1 MNFGVRGIVPFE
13 GVGFTNALFPVIM
26 DPAMD
31 PAMDPVMDPYQHPCY
46 QYPYYPGYPYYPA
59 MATPPPF
66 QPVVQPPPPADD
78 LHVHF
83 SDELMDYHELD
94 DEVASLTSGQLG
106 QSSPS
111 YSPDPLHLED
121 AQVAPDPLFK
131 PFQVVDPSIN
141 TVKLPNSLIA
151 VAEKAAGSVPSPAF
165 KASVNAAYP
174 PPVHAFLGRLLFDE
188 DMKKLLP
195 PVLNQ
200 REKVLD
206 DGLEACRAIAVNCLG
221 VLRAI
226 AQQPENVASHL
237 DPLLQTL
244 CGVVATSHSSRRVA
258 RIMTL
263 PNLTVPDCVKF
274 LETHAPEP
282 GTMLGE
288 QSAKE
293 LQSFIAAKV
302 EAVKFVAV
310 PPKPYRS
317 ATSPYPKPSL
327 TYKKPVPTGK
337 APRPALRRAKS
348 PFPTNPPSGSARGGG
363 AAASTRYVRSS
374 CLGGYFRGQV
384 GFGHCFSR
392 SRYPSARAP
401 SSGPRN
407 LPLFKA
413 AGLPGRPYSEGFPS
427 QGLYPAGHSLHRPV
441 YFPLLSGGQ
450 GFGGTPVYPR
460 PVLAEQEH
468 SGPPLQTRI
477 LGQCPESVRAGR
489 LDGQIRPAG
498 CILQCQDQVSGPQ
511 APQILVG
518 GVLMEFLV
526 MPNGLKCA
534 PYVFTMVLKPIVGY
548 LRSLGLRLI
557 IYLDDLWVTSKDQ
570 ALLQEQMHLAVATFQ
585 RLGFQINRKKS
596 VLIPGQELE
605 FLGFIIHSP
614 SLTYRLRQEK
624 LDQILSLCRDLYQQV
639 ANACQTEALLLN
651 VLPPTRGSQEGIK
664 VVVRQP
670 LTPSTWEDPRAGVRP
685 GTLLRCLSD
694 RLGCR
699 MRWRGN
705 SREMGP
711 SPTGSRYQSPRVPGS
726 HQGLGLL
733 HHPSQGCQSQG
744 ESGQRDC
751 KVVCQEDGR
760 HQIMELGGIG
770 PRFLGI
776 SLEQGPPDRG
786 RVHLDKRESGSGPV
800 LQGDHGPP
808 VGLVVERAGVQESSS
823 KVGTTEYRSVR
834 FSWEQESTQVSVL
847 VERRISSGSGCVQSQ
862 LGQGGPPLRLPQL
875 QCNSQGA
882 RLSAEVPGNSAD
894 PDCTSMENET
904 LVSNDSGTPSGCS
917 SSSES
922 EPGGDSGSEP
932 GTPPP
937 ESVREAP
944 TCGMEAFLQTC
955 RSEGFSEPACQ
966 LMASRWAPGTQR
978 TYNSA
983 WKVWL
988 GWCAGRDCCPLSPSV
1003 IQLVEFLVDQQAGG
1017 AQYRYLGVLR
1027 STVSML
1033 ADPIE
1038 GVRLGEHPRVN
1049 QLFKGFYRKNPP
1061 RSRYSSTW
1069 SIDTILDFYRR
1080 VDIPN
1085 AELSLKEHTIKLALL
1100 LGIYLLARAADL
1112 NVLLAENYA
1121 ERDHKIEILLA
1132 TTMKQQRSGTLK
1144 PISIYVQED
1153 VNTCPVATFLSYVH
1167 RTREFR
1173 ERRDGGA
1180 RKLLFLSLDSR
1191 HVNVKSS
1198 TISKWILFGL
1208 EKVGVDISTY
1218 KAHSLR
1224 GAAASTFRAHG
1235 MSLARILKRGR
1246 WSTMS
1251 VFKKHYLRDLDLE
1264 LED

>member
-1 MNFGVRGIVPFE
+1 
-13 GVGFTNALFPVIM
+13 
-26 DPAMD
+26 
-31 PAMDPVMDPYQHPCY
+31 
-46 QYPYYPGYPYYPA
+46 
-59 MATPPPF
+59 
-66 QPVVQPPPPADD
+66 
-78 LHVHF
+78 
-83 SDELMDYHELD
+83 
-94 DEVASLTSGQLG
+94 
-106 QSSPS
+106 
-111 YSPDPLHLED
+111 
-121 AQVAPDPLFK
+121 
-131 PFQVVDPSIN
+131 
-141 TVKLPNSLIA
+141 
-151 VAEKAAGSVPSPAF
+151 
-165 KASVNAAYP
+165 
-174 PPVHAFLGRLLFDE
+174 
-188 DMKKLLP
+188 
-195 PVLNQ
+195 
-200 REKVLD
+200 
-206 DGLEACRAIAVNCLG
+206 
-221 VLRAI
+221 
-226 AQQPENVASHL
+226 
-237 DPLLQTL
+237 
-244 CGVVATSHSSRRVA
+244 
-258 RIMTL
+258 
-263 PNLTVPDCVKF
+263 
-274 LETHAPEP
+274 
-282 GTMLGE
+282 
-288 QSAKE
+288 
-293 LQSFIAAKV
+293 
-302 EAVKFVAV
+302 
-310 PPKPYRS
+310 
-317 ATSPYPKPSL
+317 
-327 TYKKPVPTGK
+327 
-337 APRPALRRAKS
+337 
-348 PFPTNPPSGSARGGG
+348 
-363 AAASTRYVRSS
+363 
-374 CLGGYFRGQV
+374 
-384 GFGHCFSR
+384 
-392 SRYPSARAP
+392 
-401 SSGPRN
+401 
-407 LPLFKA
+407 
-413 AGLPGRPYSEGFPS
+413 
-427 QGLYPAGHSLHRPV
+427 
-441 YFPLLSGGQ
+441 
-450 GFGGTPVYPR
+450 
-460 PVLAEQEH
+460 
-468 SGPPLQTRI
+468 
-477 LGQCPESVRAGR
+477 
-489 LDGQIRPAG
+489 
-498 CILQCQDQVSGPQ
+498 
-511 APQILVG
+511 
-518 GVLMEFLV
+518 
-526 MPNGLKCA
+526 
-534 PYVFTMVLKPIVGY
+534 
-548 LRSLGLRLI
+548 
-557 IYLDDLWVTSKDQ
+557 
-570 ALLQEQMHLAVATFQ
+570 
-585 RLGFQINRKKS
+585 
-596 VLIPGQELE
+596 
-605 FLGFIIHSP
+605 
-614 SLTYRLRQEK
+614 
-624 LDQILSLCRDLYQQV
+624 
-639 ANACQTEALLLN
+639 
-651 VLPPTRGSQEGIK
+651 
-664 VVVRQP
+664 
-670 LTPSTWEDPRAGVRP
+670 
-685 GTLLRCLSD
+685 
-694 RLGCR
+694 
-699 MRWRGN
+699 
-705 SREMGP
+705 
-711 SPTGSRYQSPRVPGS
+711 
-726 HQGLGLL
+726 
-733 HHPSQGCQSQG
+733 
-744 ESGQRDC
+744 
-751 KVVCQEDGR
+751 
-760 HQIMELGGIG
+760 MELSGIG

-1144 PISIYVQED
+1144 PVSIYVQED